1 MKRTSRPDL
10 ATLIGMIDG
19 GRIAELTD
27 LELIAVVMM
36 TDPERAREVL
46 KTLTPSTG
54 HTPTAED
61 VMNLRAK
68 NELNFTVEKRQLDA
82 LAEFRRR
89 YRARKGSTE

>member
-1 MKRTSRPDL
+1 MRRTPRPDL

-36 TDPERAREVL
+36 TDPEHAKEVL
-46 KTLTPSTG
+46 ETLPPSTG
-54 HTPTAED
+54 HTPKADD

-68 NELNFTVEKRQLDA
+68 NELDFAVEKRQLDA
-82 LAEFRRR
+82 LAESWRRH
-89 YRARKGSTE
+89 RARKEGIE